1 MRLAQGNTEQNVTE
15 FLVLLSIMG
24 KSGKEP
30 TLADV
35 MAMLSSMNLKFDD
48 MKGDVKILSEG
59 FARLQDEVKELR
71 EDCAFIRQ
79 ENKDL
84 KAKNERLEKTV
95 TEMDRKVD
103 NLEGRPNGAT
113 S

>member
-48 MKGDVKILSEG
+48 NKGDVKILSEG
-59 FARLQDEVKELR
+59 FARLQDEVTELM

>member
-15 FLVLLSIMG
+15 FLVLLSIMD

-35 MAMLSSMNLKFDD
+35 MAMLSSMNLKSDD

-71 EDCAFIRQ
+71 
-79 ENKDL
+79 
-84 KAKNERLEKTV
+84 
-95 TEMDRKVD
+95 
-103 NLEGRPNGAT
+103 
-113 S
+113 